1 MLPPMK
7 SILVTVLLFALGAGA
22 LVFLKQRRD
31 NGRAT
36 ATAEAAAALA
46 AERISRFGDEA
57 LDPAIEWRETGLG
70 IKHTTLGEGA
80 VVYPGV
86 EVRFNYV
93 GRLADGTVFDRSTKP
108 LDGRIGQ
115 LVPGV
120 SAGLQLVR
128 IGGRATIYIPPRLG
142 YGQARVGSLPENA
155 SLIFDVEL
163 LPR

>member
-1 MLPPMK
+1 MIPAVYKHQP
-7 SILVTVLLFALGAGA
+7 VTVQPVYARQVVQT
-22 LVFLKQRRD
+22 LVC
-31 NGRAT
+31 
-36 ATAEAAAALA
+36 
-46 AERISRFGDEA
+46 
-57 LDPAIEWRETGLG
+57 
-70 IKHTTLGEGA
+70 
-80 VVYPGV
+80 
-86 EVRFNYV
+86 
-93 GRLADGTVFDRSTKP
+93 DGTVFDRSTKP